1 MSAAIASR
9 TGRLASTSAVERASL
24 DADRRFCHAALQR
37 VSRTFALNTRVLA
50 GTFHEAVTVGYLL
63 CRVADALED
72 SWPGR
77 PTEMEA
83 RFAQLLAALGG
94 DDAARDAL
102 AVTARERAANG
113 ADLALV
119 AELPRVLR
127 VFAALP
133 APHRAALTR
142 GVTTLATGMSRYA
155 SRAAGRPADLPYL
168 DTEAEL
174 DDYCWIVAGC
184 VGVLLTELFAAGHGD
199 GDAGVHARRLAL
211 APVVGQALQLTNIL
225 LDWPNDI
232 RRGRCYLPADWLAP
246 LALAPRDLVI
256 DDVRAAPERRDAAA
270 RVAAR
275 LELKARAALARVPD
289 YLDLI
294 PVRRVRYRLFC
305 LWPALWALGSLNHAR
320 RDPEF
325 PWGPRRPRLPRA
337 EVWRAALGSTL
348 AVHHAGMLRK
358 LYAMTARPVSAI
370 S

>member
-1 MSAAIASR
+1 MSVPAGR
-9 TGRLASTSAVERASL
+9 TGFGPAVERASL
-24 DADRRFCHAALQR
+24 EADRHFCRAALQR

-63 CRVADALED
+63 CRTADALED
-72 SWPGR
+72 SWPGD
-77 PTEMEA
+77 PGEIEA

-94 DDAARDAL
+94 DVAARDAL
-102 AVTARERAANG
+102 AGGARARAAQG

-127 VFAALP
+127 VYEALP
-133 APHRAALTR
+133 APHRDALAR
-142 GVTTLATGMSRYA
+142 GVDVLARGMARYA
-155 SRAAGRPADLPYL
+155 ARAASRPPGACYL
-168 DTEAEL
+168 DTEDEL

-184 VGVLLTELFAAGHGD
+184 VGVMLTELFAAEHGA
-199 GDAGVHARRLAL
+199 GDEEVQARRREL

-232 RRGRCYLPADWLAP
+232 RRGRCYVPEEWLASHR
-246 LALAPRDLVI
+246 LAPRDLVGV
-256 DDVRAAPERRDAAA
+256 DRGADREAVRK
-270 RVAAR
+270 VAVR

-348 AVHHAGMLRK
+348 AVHHAGMMRK
-358 LYAMTARPVSAI
+358 LYAMTARPATATI
-370 S
+370 G

>member
-1 MSAAIASR
+1 MN
-9 TGRLASTSAVERASL
+9 GRVARGLGPAVERASL
-24 DADRRFCHAALQR
+24 EADRHFCHAALQR

-63 CRVADALED
+63 CRTADALED
-72 SWPGR
+72 SWPGE
-77 PTEMEA
+77 PGEIAA
-83 RFAQLLAALGG
+83 RFDTFLASLGG
-94 DDAARDAL
+94 DAAARDAL
-102 AVTARERAANG
+102 AAGARERAATG

-127 VFAALP
+127 VYEALP
-133 APHRAALTR
+133 SPHRHALTR
-142 GVTTLATGMSRYA
+142 GVDVLARGMSRYA
-155 SRAAGRPADLPYL
+155 ARAASRPAAAGYL

-184 VGVLLTELFAAGHGD
+184 VGVMLTELFAAEHGA
-199 GDAGVHARRLAL
+199 GDASVHARRLEL
-211 APVVGQALQLTNIL
+211 APIVGQALQLTNIL

-232 RRGRCYLPADWLAP
+232 RRGRCYVPAEWLAP
-246 LALAPRDLVI
+246 LGLAPRDLVADGARTSSDRI
-256 DDVRAAPERRDAAA
+256 EAVRS
-270 RVAAR
+270 VALR

-294 PVRRVRYRLFC
+294 PIRRVRYRLFC

-358 LYAMTARPVSAI
+358 LYAMTARAEPATG
-370 S
+370 